1 MGFNIGE
8 IVQTKG
14 WKKFMAKVY
23 GWGAAV
29 VLVGAMFK
37 IMHWPGSG
45 TMLVIGLSTEAF
57 IFFTSAFE
65 PLHVEHDWSLVY
77 PELAGLHEDVEEL
90 DGKKKIDS
98 KKSALEKF
106 DAMIESAEITPDLFD
121 KLGIG
126 LRNLNTTTEKLAD
139 VSSATVATNNYVANF
154 EKASETVLTF
164 SDTYSKS
171 ANMVNN
177 SAENLSNSYNKT
189 SELVSNSANQ
199 FIGIV
204 NDTGKELAETVLK
217 SGNNFAEKV
226 SNSGKEITEL
236 VSKSGKELADSYSR
250 LADSMNNEFSVA
262 TTGNKTYAQQLEFM
276 TKNLTAL
283 NAVYELQ
290 LQESNEHLNSSKKL
304 YDGLNQM
311 MDNLHVSIED
321 SKVYREE
328 VSKLG
333 KNLSAMNVV
342 YGNMLT
348 ALNVTKNA

>member
-37 IMHWPGSG
+37 IMHWTGSG
-45 TMLVIGLSTEAF
+45 IMLVIGLSTEAF

-106 DAMIESAEITPDLFD
+106 DAMIENAEISPELFQ
-121 KLGIG
+121 KLGTG
-126 LRNLNTTTEKLAD
+126 LKNLNATTEKISEISD
-139 VSSATVATNNYVANF
+139 ATSATNNYVSNF
-154 EKASETVLTF
+154 EKASEKVLTF
-164 SDTYSKS
+164 SEIYGQS
-171 ANMVNN
+171 ADK
-177 SAENLSNSYNKT
+177 LSNSALNLSDSYIKT
-189 SELVSNSANQ
+189 SAMVSN
-199 FIGIV
+199 
-204 NDTGKELAETVLK
+204 TGQ
-217 SGNNFAEKV
+217 G
-226 SNSGKEITEL
+226 
-236 VSKSGKELADSYSR
+236 LADSYQKLTESINTE
-250 LADSMNNEFSVA
+250 LTKSNS
-262 TTGNKTYAQQLEFM
+262 GNKTYAEQLGIM

-290 LQESNEHLNSSKKL
+290 LQESNEHLDASKKL
-304 YDGLNQM
+304 YDGLGHM
-311 MDNLHVSIED
+311 MENLHVSIEE

-342 YGNMLT
+342 YGNMLS
-348 ALNVTKNA
+348 ALNVNKNS